1 MNAQLGEL
9 LGRSTALLLDFDGPV
24 CDIFAGYPAPRIAAE
39 LVELLHRLDVDVPAE
54 VAQETDP
61 LEVLRWAG
69 GTGEPSVVVAVEDA
83 LCAAELRAAAS
94 SEPTPY
100 GREVI
105 VAAKQAGMPVA
116 IVSNNSAPAIASYL
130 AAHRLAGHVAAVVG
144 RAHAEPARMK
154 PNPEPILSAASAL
167 AADPGR
173 CVLVGDSLSDIE
185 GAAAAGVPV
194 IGYANKAHKHQQFEA
209 AGADAVIGSM
219 RDVAALLLG

>member
-1 MNAQLGEL
+1 MNTQLGEL
-9 LGRSTALLLDFDGPV
+9 LARSTALLLDFDGPV

-39 LVELLHRLDVDVPAE
+39 LVELLHRLGVDVPAE

-69 GTGEPSVVVAVEDA
+69 GNGEPSVVVAVEDA

-105 VAAKQAGMPVA
+105 VAAKQAGLPVA
-116 IVSNNSAPAIASYL
+116 IVSNNSAPAIVSYL
-130 AAHRLAGHVAAVVG
+130 AAHRLAGHVAAILG

-154 PNPEPILSAASAL
+154 PSPEPILAAASAL

-173 CVLVGDSLSDIE
+173 CLLVGDSLSDIE
-185 GAAAAGVPV
+185 GAAAAGVRV
-194 IGYANKAHKHQQFEA
+194 VGYANKPHKHRQFEA